1 MTENSDDKYDEY
13 VKVLFAQIDSLFN
26 ELSKE
31 TPKDRELEIEIKGS
45 EEIING
51 ISFEAKTFD
60 KNDFYELFDPDIEY
74 LKNSTFFFSYNIELK
89 NENDLETIKYWYGIL
104 KNQLKSNTNITLKN
118 PEILFRRKGKKVSFD
133 VFSKSPQP
141 CFENIYHF
149 KPLFLALKCGFDFN
163 KTNEYMKDILK
174 YLFDICSLNFSF
186 KMKYNYKFFIA
197 IILAVKDVIYQL
209 GFSNENEKNAIEK
222 LLIAFK
228 LMISSLDKTEIK
240 FNYDTQHLSE
250 LLNKEEYNKYKI
262 LIPKTYDFLYGMIK
276 TFKTMGKFDG
286 INLDD
291 FSINFGYPM
300 KKFGFH
306 VSLKVSGLSYLFN
319 S

>member
-60 KNDFYELFDPDIEY
+60 KNDFYEFFDPDIEY

-141 CFENIYHF
+141 CFENI
-149 KPLFLALKCGFDFN
+149 
-163 KTNEYMKDILK
+163 
-174 YLFDICSLNFSF
+174 
-186 KMKYNYKFFIA
+186 
-197 IILAVKDVIYQL
+197 
-209 GFSNENEKNAIEK
+209 
-222 LLIAFK
+222 
-228 LMISSLDKTEIK
+228 
-240 FNYDTQHLSE
+240 
-250 LLNKEEYNKYKI
+250 LLN
-262 LIPKTYDFLYGMIK
+262 P
-276 TFKTMGKFDG
+276 
-286 INLDD
+286 
-291 FSINFGYPM
+291 FS
-300 KKFGFH
+300 
-306 VSLKVSGLSYLFN
+306 
-319 S
+319 